1 MGLRDVLTRLTEE
14 RVDVSGGF
22 ILDLAAAVE
31 WHAKANGSVP
41 VAEIDAAGI
50 RKMMRLLV
58 QHGRSARTVN
68 NYRYGI
74 LHLWRA
80 ARRYGL
86 TARPMPDREECPKLK
101 EAQRVPTAWTPQQ
114 LKLLIAQCRTVPT
127 KRGWGAHHWEALVCT
142 VYDTSVRIGA
152 LMKSKRSAFVA
163 HERRLRIPG
172 EFHKSKRDT
181 VHELHQNTCD
191 LLATLWRPMSDDR
204 LFPWPWHE
212 DEIWRKFRAIV
223 SAAGLSATRR
233 DMFHKIRRT
242 SYTYVYVAHGVAAA
256 SEHASHTEDL
266 SRYYLDPT
274 FLPKPNPLDALPRP
288 A

>member
-1 MGLRDVLTRLTEE
+1 MTLRDVLTRLTEE
-14 RVDVSGGF
+14 RVDVSEGF

-31 WHAKANGSVP
+31 WHAKANGPVP
-41 VAEIDAAGI
+41 VSDLSAAQI
-50 RKMMRLLV
+50 RAMMRLLTK
-58 QHGRSARTVN
+58 HGRAARTVN

-80 ARRYGL
+80 ARRYGY
-86 TARPMPDREECPKLK
+86 TKQPVPDRDECPKMK
-101 EAQRVPTAWTPQQ
+101 EAMRVPTAWTTEQ
-114 LKLLIAQCRTVPT
+114 LALLVAQCRTAPIR
-127 KRGWGAHHWEALVCT
+127 RGWGAHHWEALVAT

-152 LMKSKRSAFVA
+152 LMKAKRSAFSQ

-181 VHELHQNTCD
+181 VHSLHQNTCD
-191 LLATLWRPMSDDR
+191 LLLTMRRPPGDDR

-212 DEIWRKFRAIV
+212 DEIWRKFRKIV

-242 SYTYVYVAHGVAAA
+242 SYTYVYVAHGVQAA

-266 SRYYLDPT
+266 SRFYLDPT